1 MFLRMLFMLVPVRMP
16 NDARAFQSFG
26 KGLKSCVANF
36 PAPVPCDKQEQVESS
51 LVQKYAHPETLP
63 WASPH

>member
-1 MFLRMLFMLVPVRMP
+1 MLVPVRTP

-63 WASPH
+63 